1 MRSKDMQLQE
11 EAKQLEEEAKALE
24 QEAQQLEKEA
34 EEAYKNNDQEAIE
47 EIEQKFEQLDEQFE
61 QIDEGFQE
69 IDEQYQEIDQG
80 FEELNNEFVAID
92 QELQEVFQD
101 EDMVVRIP
109 DDGPGYN
116 ENNDVFDVPEDDRV
130 EVNVEEFIQEEKQ
143 NAIEN
148 NQFAQEADNFFQNE
162 EIQDMDIDQNV
173 QDMVVINAVNIEE
186 FIDGAG
192 AGINDAD
199 DYYAQ
204 EDEQN
209 GYFAVVDNNEELYN
223 NQIEADDWFD
233 AFIENLAQEQNI
245 NVAPWL
251 DMPNDITRNE
261 HLAGK
266 NVGHT
271 NPITPR
277 TNKCH
282 QNKFQF
288 DEKWNLKW

>member
-1 MRSKDMQLQE
+1 M
-11 EAKQLEEEAKALE
+11 
-24 QEAQQLEKEA
+24 
-34 EEAYKNNDQEAIE
+34 
-47 EIEQKFEQLDEQFE
+47 
-61 QIDEGFQE
+61 
-69 IDEQYQEIDQG
+69 
-80 FEELNNEFVAID
+80 
-92 QELQEVFQD
+92 
-101 EDMVVRIP
+101 
-109 DDGPGYN
+109 
-116 ENNDVFDVPEDDRV
+116 PEDDRV

-186 FIDGAG
+186 YIDGAG

-261 HLAGK
+261 NLAVGDTLGYVYGTDANNDNLTFSILSDPSGK
-266 NVGHT
+266 IGISGNRLYVAEAFSIKSDTTYNILLKVEDPYGASDVDEWQ
-271 NPITPR
+271 ITIEDNHAPVLAN
-277 TNKCH
+277 TSTVSLAEDVSTGTTVATMSAIDEEWETITWSITGGNSEG
-282 QNKFQF
+282 KFTINSSTGVITTACLLYTS
-288 DEKWNLKW
+288 DAADDP

>member
-1 MRSKDMQLQE
+1 M
-11 EAKQLEEEAKALE
+11 
-24 QEAQQLEKEA
+24 
-34 EEAYKNNDQEAIE
+34 
-47 EIEQKFEQLDEQFE
+47 
-61 QIDEGFQE
+61 
-69 IDEQYQEIDQG
+69 
-80 FEELNNEFVAID
+80 AID

-261 HLAGK
+261 NLA
-266 NVGHT
+266 VGDT
-271 NPITPR
+271 LGYVYGCLLYTSPSPR
-277 TNKCH
+277 
-282 QNKFQF
+282 
-288 DEKWNLKW
+288 DP